1 MRRTFVKKPITSSKI
16 VSVRPYSDQL
26 IDMYESGIVG
36 SETLI
41 TLINYFS
48 DQDIKEFMISEG
60 LLDEEE

>member
-1 MRRTFVKKPITSSKI
+1 MRRTFVKKPITSGKI
-16 VSVRPYSDQL
+16 VSARPYSDQL

-48 DQDIKEFMISEG
+48 DQDIKRFMISEG

>member
-16 VSVRPYSDQL
+16 VSARPYSDQL

-48 DQDIKEFMISEG
+48 DQDIKRFMISEG